1 MDRARHAMT
10 LFNDAASW
18 RSLAHGLA
26 AMHAWDLRE
35 KRIAHASAAGVRRDD
50 HIPAALT
57 RHMMT
62 DSHAPRSLA
71 GNAYRSM
78 RGATRAAAP
87 PRRRV
92 DDRGNRG
99 DCKCT
104 RTASAPQPRGYRT
117 TTCVCGSTR
126 K

>member
-1 MDRARHAMT
+1 MDRARHAMRP
-10 LFNDAASW
+10 FNDAASW

-71 GNAYRSM
+71 GNAQSRMS
-78 RGATRAAAP
+78 GTTRAAAP
-87 PRRRV
+87 PRWMI
-92 DDRGNRG
+92 
-99 DCKCT
+99 
-104 RTASAPQPRGYRT
+104 TATVAT
-117 TTCVCGSTR
+117 A
-126 K
+126 